1 MEKSEVVNDK
11 MDNLLSGTQAEFIGC
26 HRDIVTNGT
35 NAALYL
41 VRMCKALKTMND
53 RKLYEVAGFTSFGEY
68 TEKAVGLKV
77 RQAYNYISLLDK
89 FSPEFL
95 ENNFNLGVSKLLVLS
110 RLGESEAKEV
120 IEKNNAG
127 EMSVEELKRL
137 IAEKDEKIRQLEIEA
152 IKDTEDEIKA
162 REKKYEQEKSRL
174 QTELDTAIKEREEAR
189 TKYDNALSDNARI
202 KEENKKLKDGSKSVE
217 RVEVD
222 KPETL
227 AALEESKKAI
237 EAKDKEIEALLK
249 KMKVATDSGLAK
261 FKLKFNDLQNV
272 ISDISEILSE
282 LDEENRAKCKRALK
296 QVVSEVA

>member
-1 MEKSEVVNDK
+1 M
-11 MDNLLSGTQAEFIGC
+11 
-26 HRDIVTNGT
+26 
-35 NAALYL
+35 
-41 VRMCKALKTMND
+41 
-53 RKLYEVAGFTSFGEY
+53 
-68 TEKAVGLKV
+68 
-77 RQAYNYISLLDK
+77 
-89 FSPEFL
+89 
-95 ENNFNLGVSKLLVLS
+95 LS

-120 IEKNNAG
+120 IENNNAG
-127 EMSVEELKRL
+127 EMSVEDLKHL

-202 KEENKKLKDGSKSVE
+202 KEENKKLKDVSKLVE

-237 EAKDKEIEALLK
+237 EAKDKEIEDLLK

-261 FKLKFNDLQNV
+261 FKMKFNDLQNV

>member
-53 RKLYEVAGFTSFGEY
+53 RKLYKVAGFTSFGEY

-120 IEKNNAG
+120 IENNNAD

-162 REKKYEQEKSRL
+162 REKKYEHENGRACSVVRSR
-174 QTELDTAIKEREEAR
+174 
-189 TKYDNALSDNARI
+189 
-202 KEENKKLKDGSKSVE
+202 
-217 RVEVD
+217 
-222 KPETL
+222 
-227 AALEESKKAI
+227 
-237 EAKDKEIEALLK
+237 
-249 KMKVATDSGLAK
+249 
-261 FKLKFNDLQNV
+261 
-272 ISDISEILSE
+272 
-282 LDEENRAKCKRALK
+282 
-296 QVVSEVA
+296 

>member
-11 MDNLLSGTQAEFIGC
+11 MDNLLSGTQTEFIGC

-89 FSPEFL
+89 FSTEFL

-120 IEKNNAG
+120 IENNNAG

-202 KEENKKLKDGSKSVE
+202 KEENKKLKDVSKSVE

-249 KMKVATDSGLAK
+249 KMKVAMDSGLAK